1 MKHQKIQTPE
11 LNTAQKSAELV
22 PLTDLYLSD
31 LNPRQEVSEEGIQ
44 QLADSILACGLI
56 QNLAGLRDEM
66 GKVGI
71 VAGGRRLRAL
81 ELAAKDDIELA
92 LVPVRIAPDAETA
105 LQWANAENSARADL
119 DPADEIRAYG
129 KMAANDAPI
138 AQISK
143 VFAVSEAHVRRR
155 LALAHLPE
163 QVLDA
168 VKAGALSL
176 EHAKIMTTSGDKAK
190 ILEALERA
198 TNGNWFSEH
207 DLRNILT
214 PEAVSGT
221 DRIAIYVGE
230 EAYTGAGGKL
240 TRDLFEDKTLFE
252 NPEILSEAFTAKL
265 EAEAEAIRTE
275 QGWAWVETI
284 TEHYI
289 SYAYRQDRGL
299 EQIRPEEGTLNEE
312 QTLRYD
318 ELAELLDAD
327 AGSEADNAEFEAL
340 EAILGGEYSET
351 QKALAGIVAYVDY
364 DAKLCI
370 VEAYVRPEQKE
381 DAIAAGIL
389 SPDVK
394 GEATAEQPR
403 QKPEYNQKFLDDMQ
417 AIRLGALQTA
427 ILEKPEL
434 ALDLLGFA
442 ISPNSGDYSRT
453 LGLSLNGEATSPS
466 IVEGYEHSPRIG
478 GDLSEEE
485 RKDRRALADVAWDDL
500 PTAFARFQEAGK
512 KYRNAQI
519 TQFIAR
525 AVLTQKT
532 GLMEVLEESAGAN
545 IREIWTPNA
554 ENCFKRLNARQ
565 LDELYADLR
574 DLELTDEQF
583 RSFAKSKKG
592 EKVAGLHNL
601 FNDQEYRK
609 ALHLSDDQEA
619 KIAAWVPD
627 CF

>member
-11 LNTAQKSAELV
+11 ITTAQQAAELV

-31 LNPRQEVSEEGIQ
+31 LNPRQEVSEESIK
-44 QLADSILACGLI
+44 QLAESILACGLI
-56 QNLAGLRDEM
+56 QNLAGLRDDN

-81 ELAAKDDIELA
+81 EVAAQENIDLA

-129 KMAANDAPI
+129 KMAAAHAPI

-163 QVLDA
+163 EVLDA
-168 VKAGALSL
+168 LKAGTLSL
-176 EHAKIMTTSGDKAK
+176 EHAKIMTISGNKEK

-198 TNGNWFSEH
+198 TNSRWCNEH

-221 DRIAIYVGE
+221 DRMAVYVGE
-230 EAYTGAGGKL
+230 EAYTEAGGKL
-240 TRDLFEDKTLFE
+240 TRDLFEEQTLLE
-252 NPEILSEAFTAKL
+252 NPDILHKVFMDRLEV
-265 EAEAEAIRTE
+265 EAETRRAE
-275 QGWAWVETI
+275 QGWAWVETVSD
-284 TEHYI
+284 HYV
-289 SYAYRQDRGL
+289 SYGFSQDRGL
-299 EQIRPEEGTLNEE
+299 IKIAPEEGTLSEDQSE
-312 QTLRYD
+312 RYD
-318 ELAELLDAD
+318 ELAELLNAD
-327 AGSEADNAEFEAL
+327 AGSETEEAEFEAL
-340 EAILGGEYSET
+340 EAILAGEYSET
-351 QKALAGIVAYVDY
+351 QKALAGILAYVDY
-364 DAKLCI
+364 DGKLRTR
-370 VEAYVRPEQKE
+370 EAYVCPEDQE
-381 DAIAAGIL
+381 AALAAGIIQ
-389 SPDVK
+389 PDVA
-394 GEATAEQPR
+394 GDTGTSQPKP
-403 QKPEYNQKFLDDMQ
+403 KPEYSQKFLDDMQ

-427 ILEKPEL
+427 LLDKPEL
-434 ALDLLGFA
+434 VLDLLGFA
-442 ISPNSGDYSRT
+442 VSPNSGHSSRV
-453 LGLSLNGEATSPS
+453 LGLSQNAEGNCPS
-466 IVEGYEHSPRIG
+466 ISDAYEHSPRLG
-478 GDLSEEE
+478 GELTEEE
-485 RKDRRALADVAWDDL
+485 RKERSALADVAWDDL
-500 PTAFARFQEAGK
+500 PTAFARFQGAGK

-519 TQFIAR
+519 TQYIAR
-525 AVLTQKT
+525 AVLAQRN
-532 GLMEVLEESAGAN
+532 GLMDVLEESAGASL
-545 IREIWTPNA
+545 RAIWTPTA

-565 LDELYADLR
+565 LDAIYADLR

-592 EKVAGLHNL
+592 EKVASLHNL
-601 FNDQEYRK
+601 LNDPEYRK
-609 ALHLSDDQEA
+609 ALRLTEEQEA